1 MRPRNSAAALTAG
14 DVVEVRVE
22 GAVAAEFGLQA
33 VQLPVPSVHGIGAM
47 LRLDAPGIIGQALA
61 FEHNFQP
68 GKEGDAGIIR
78 GNMSGMPTLD
88 CGRLRRQAN
97 DAIFPA

>member
-1 MRPRNSAAALTAG
+1 M
-14 DVVEVRVE
+14 EVRVE
-22 GAVAAEFGLQA
+22 GAVAASFDLQA
-33 VQLPVPSVHGIGAM
+33 VQLPIPLAQGTSAKP
-47 LRLDAPGIIGQALA
+47 RFDPPGKIGQALA